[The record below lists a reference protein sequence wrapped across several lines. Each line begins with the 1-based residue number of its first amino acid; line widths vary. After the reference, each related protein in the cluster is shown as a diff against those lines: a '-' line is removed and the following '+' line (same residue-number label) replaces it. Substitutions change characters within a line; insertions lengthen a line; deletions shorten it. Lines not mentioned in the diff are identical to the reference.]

1 MLIIEIIK
9 FLILKSLGANNDD
22 SINGYKLEMKL
33 SSDDDSTISTIY
45 EDTNINVLSYTL
57 YQDNN
62 NIIIGNTYY
71 FYISGKNERGYIL

>member
-33 SSDDDSTISTIY
+33 SSDDDSTIS
-45 EDTNINVLSYTL
+45 INE
-57 YQDNN
+57 
-62 NIIIGNTYY
+62 
-71 FYISGKNERGYIL
+71 KNEIKIYFTPFHNLNFFK